1 MTNKIVP
8 QSDKMEVVWGTHGGS
23 IMEKKELT
31 ERQQYHLNYLK
42 ERYNH
47 RSETQSKPYYLALS
61 DWIRSEKVTNLQETE
76 IAVIVDQFT
85 LWVDEK
91 SVERNF

>member
-1 MTNKIVP
+1 MF
-8 QSDKMEVVWGTHGGS
+8 GA
-23 IMEKKELT
+23 LT
-31 ERQQYHLNYLK
+31 EEVLWRKRIDRASTVSFELFK

-47 RSETQSKPYYLALS
+47 RSETHSKPYYLALS

-91 SVERNF
+91 SVERKY